1 MNSLFTIILSN
12 NPNLFFLKLVVILG
26 IILACILLFKITAPL
41 SQSSSLNQV
50 EGFTQKEPFVLK
62 RGQDAFDE
70 FYTEVYDELYDVPLR
85 SQNELIQVLKN
96 TEPSTKES
104 VFLDVGS
111 GTGYVVNQLVEAGY
125 EAYGIDKSQAMIDF
139 SEQKYPEAEYKCG
152 DVVDSMAFDTGKFTH
167 ILCTNFTFYL
177 IKDQRTFLQN
187 CYFWLK
193 PNAYLILHLVDYD
206 KFNIYSPNAKAPLAN
221 FPTLSKPNRVT
232 DTMAQFYDYRYNAS
246 YQFPTLP
253 TVPTLSPEGQGLKEV
268 LYNET
273 FTDNETKH
281 VRQNEYSLYMDTI
294 DSTLEM
300 ASKIG
305 FMVKG
310 KMNMAKVQKSKNVNQ
325 IANPYADENQYLY
338 ILERPM

>member
-1 MNSLFTIILSN
+1 MNSLITIILSN

-26 IILACILLFKITAPL
+26 IILACILIYKITAPP
-41 SQSSSLNQV
+41 QSSPFGKV

-70 FYTEVYDELYDVPLR
+70 FYTEVYDELYDVHLR
-85 SQNELIQVLKN
+85 GQNELVQVLKN
-96 TEPSTKES
+96 TEPSTRES

-111 GTGYVVNQLVEAGY
+111 GTGYVVNQLAEAGY

-152 DVVDSMAFDTGKFTH
+152 DVLDSMAFNSATFTH

-177 IKDQRTFLQN
+177 MKDQRTFLQN

-206 KFNIYSPNAKAPLAN
+206 KFNIYCPNAKAPLAN
-221 FPTLSKPNRVT
+221 FPTLNKPPRLT

-246 YQFPTLP
+246 YRFPSGQSLDQGT
-253 TVPTLSPEGQGLKEV
+253 GQGLKEV

-281 VRQNEYSLYMDTI
+281 VRQNEYSLYMATI

-300 ASKIG
+300 ITKIG

-310 KMNMAKVQKSKNVNQ
+310 KMNMAKVQKSKNANQ

>member
-1 MNSLFTIILSN
+1 MNSLFTILLSN
-12 NPNLFFLKLVVILG
+12 NPNLFFLKLVLLLG
-26 IILACILLFKITAPL
+26 IILAFILIYKITAPPT
-41 SQSSSLNQV
+41 SN
-50 EGFTQKEPFVLK
+50 EGFTQLEPFVLK

-70 FYTEVYDELYDVPLR
+70 FYTEIYDELYDVPLR
-85 SQNELIQVLKN
+85 SQNELVQVLKN
-96 TEPSTKES
+96 TEPSTRES

-125 EAYGIDKSQAMIDF
+125 EAYGIDKSKAMVDF
-139 SEQKYPEAEYKCG
+139 SEQKYPDAEYKCG
-152 DVVDSMAFDTGKFTH
+152 DVIDSMAFDSGKFTH

-177 IKDQRTFLQN
+177 MKDQRTFLQN

-206 KFNIYSPNAKAPLAN
+206 KFNIYCPNAKAPLAN
-221 FPTLSKPNRVT
+221 FPTLNKPNRLI

-246 YQFPTLP
+246 YRFPT
-253 TVPTLSPEGQGLKEV
+253 GQSLGPKEV
-268 LYNET
+268 LYEET

-281 VRQNEYSLYMDTI
+281 VRQNEYTLYMDTI
-294 DSTLEM
+294 DSVLEI
-300 ASKIG
+300 ATKIG

-310 KMNMAKVQKSKNVNQ
+310 KMNMAKVQKSKNRNQ